1 MGDQQSQ
8 GSIALQNG
16 LDFLAN
22 QATQSAAGNLD
33 AGYQQ
38 VSPGHYG
45 QDDVTQTG
53 NWRQPVFGTLA
64 GAYSGSQKGA
74 AQGAAT
80 AGPEGAVAGGLMGG
94 FSGGIGGLLG
104 LGGI

>member
-1 MGDQQSQ
+1 MGDQSQ

-16 LDFLAN
+16 LDFIAN
-22 QATQSAAGNLD
+22 QAVQSQQGNLD

-53 NWRQPVFGTLA
+53 DWRVPTFSTIA
-64 GAYSGSQKGA
+64 GASAGAQKGA
-74 AQGAAT
+74 AQGAAQ

-104 LGGI
+104 LGGM